1 LKGNLQSKKHTFLDL
16 GEDEFTSG
24 RLHPMIDF
32 SMRNRRLLQEAGDP
46 ETALI
51 LLDLVLGYGA
61 NKDPLAEIIPVIR
74 DCRKTAAAS
83 GRVLP
88 LLVSVTGTDQDPQN
102 RSRVV
107 KNLRQIGV
115 EVLESNAAAS
125 KLALYIVER
134 LGGKS

>member
-1 LKGNLQSKKHTFLDL
+1 
-16 GEDEFTSG
+16 
-24 RLHPMIDF
+24 M
-32 SMRNRRLLQEAGDP
+32 LQEAGDP

-74 DCRKTAAAS
+74 ACRKTAAAS
-83 GRVLP
+83 GRYLP

-102 RSRVV
+102 RSLVV
-107 KNLRQIGV
+107 KSLRQNGA

-125 KLALYIVER
+125 ILALYIIEH
-134 LGGKS
+134 LGRKS